1 MDQNATPQPQL
12 PPGVELKHLSEMK
25 WVPSQSGRENAY
37 LYGHPNKPGPYIYA
51 TKWPPHSKALAHK
64 HPDARYAMVL
74 QGVHYIGYG
83 EKFDEAKLHRH
94 PAGTW
99 FTEPA
104 NQGHFG
110 LTKDE
115 GTILYFYGM
124 GPSAFDPLE

>member
-1 MDQNATPQPQL
+1 MDQNATPL
-12 PPGVELKHLSEMK
+12 PPGVELKPMSE
-25 WVPSQSGRENAY
+25 WTWTPSKSGRENAY
-37 LYGHPNKPGPYIYA
+37 LFGHPNQPGPYAYA
-51 TKWPPHSKALAHK
+51 TKWPPHSKALAHT
-64 HPDARYAMVL
+64 HPDARCGIVL
-74 QGVHYIGYG
+74 AGVHYIGYG
-83 EKFDEAKLHRH
+83 DKYDESKLHRH
-94 PAGTW
+94 AVGTW

>member
-1 MDQNATPQPQL
+1 MDQNTKPHGL
-12 PPGVELKHLSEMK
+12 PHGVELKPMAE
-25 WVPSQSGRENAY
+25 WTWTPSASGRQNAY
-37 LYGHPNKPGPYIYA
+37 LLGHPGKPGPYIYA
-51 TKWPPHSKALAHK
+51 TQWPPHSKALAHK
-64 HPDARYAMVL
+64 HPDSRYAVVL

-83 EKFDEAKLHRH
+83 EKYDEARLHRH
-94 PAGTW
+94 TAGTW

-115 GTILYFYGM
+115 GAVLYFYGM

>member
-1 MDQNATPQPQL
+1 MDQPTATL
-12 PPGVELKHLSEMK
+12 PPGVELKPMAEWHWE
-25 WVPSQSGRENAY
+25 PSKSGRHNAY
-37 LYGHPNKPGPYIYA
+37 LLSHPSRPGPYIYA

-64 HPDARYAMVL
+64 HPDSRYAVVL

-83 EKFDEAKLHRH
+83 DRYDESQLHRQS
-94 PAGTW
+94 AGSW

-110 LTKDE
+110 LTKEE
-115 GTILYFYGM
+115 GAVLYFYGM

>member
-1 MDQNATPQPQL
+1 MDQNSTPQVL
-12 PPGVELKHLSEMK
+12 PPGVELKPMSEWLWEPNK
-25 WVPSQSGRENAY
+25 SGRENAY
-37 LYGHPNKPGPYIYA
+37 LYGHPSRPGPYIYA

-64 HPDARYAMVL
+64 HPDARCAIVL

-83 EKFDEAKLHRH
+83 DKYDESKLHRH
-94 PAGTW
+94 TAGTW

-104 NQGHFG
+104 HQGHFG

-124 GPSAFDPLE
+124 GPSSFESLE

>member
-1 MDQNATPQPQL
+1 MDQNTSVL
-12 PPGVELKHLSEMK
+12 PPGVELKPMSE
-25 WVPSQSGRENAY
+25 WTWTPSQSGRENAY
-37 LYGHPNKPGPYIYA
+37 LLGHPSKPGPYIYA

-83 EKFDEAKLHRH
+83 EKYDEAKLHGH
-94 PAGTW
+94 APGTW

-115 GTILYFYGM
+115 GAILYFYGM